1 LTKLNQLPRPALFL
15 ILASGFWSQ
24 GKYMTKSPNIFECQ
38 SCGYTSAKW
47 MGRCPDCGSWN
58 SFAEER
64 RSGPGE
70 LSLIHRNEAK
80 AMRLADVS
88 PEATSRI
95 PTRNAEFDRVLGGG
109 IVPGSLILLG
119 GEPGAG
125 KSTLLLQIAQ
135 RLCDDGFRVLYAS
148 GEESAQ
154 QIKIR
159 ADRLEDSRG
168 PATKGIAEEI
178 YLLAESN
185 LERILSAVEDIH
197 PAVLV
202 VDSIQ
207 TAFSEALESA
217 PGSVSQVRH
226 VAMQFLNLAKTR
238 NLPVFLIGHVTK
250 DGTIAG
256 PKALEHIVDVVLY
269 FEGERQQNHRIIRA
283 VKNRFG
289 AANEVGIFEMT
300 SRGLIPAGNPSSL
313 FLLERESISAGS
325 SVVCALEGTRPLLVE
340 VQALVVATQYGTAR
354 RVATGVDY
362 NRISV
367 LVAMLE
373 KRLGIQM
380 AGCDIYVNT
389 AGGLEINEPGSDLGI
404 FASILSSMRNRP
416 QVPHTVLLG
425 ELSLSGDVRPVSQAH
440 LRVREAAAMA
450 FRKCILPAANLPL
463 VDPVDGIEL
472 LPVKTVGEVSELLFT

>member
-1 LTKLNQLPRPALFL
+1 
-15 ILASGFWSQ
+15 
-24 GKYMTKSPNIFECQ
+24 MTKSPTMFECQ

-47 MGRCPDCGSWN
+47 MGRCPECGSWN
-58 SFAEER
+58 SFEEER
-64 RSGPGE
+64 RSKPGE
-70 LSLIHRNEAK
+70 FSPVHRNEAK
-80 AMRLADVS
+80 ALRLVDVS

-95 PTRNAEFDRVLGGG
+95 PTHNTEFDRVLGGG

-125 KSTLLLQIAQ
+125 KSTLLLQIAHSLHQ
-135 RLCDDGFRVLYAS
+135 DGLRVLYAS

-159 ADRLEDSRG
+159 ADRLED
-168 PATKGIAEEI
+168 AKGSSTAGVAEDI

-185 LERILSAVEDIH
+185 LERILSSVEDVH

-202 VDSIQ
+202 VDSVQ
-207 TAFSEALESA
+207 TAFSETLESA

-238 NLPVFLIGHVTK
+238 NLPVFLVGHVTK
-250 DGTIAG
+250 DGSIAG

-269 FEGERQQNHRIIRA
+269 FEGERHQNHRIIRA

-313 FLLERESISAGS
+313 FLLEREKLSPGS

-389 AGGLEINEPGSDLGI
+389 AGGLEINEPGCDLGI

-416 QVPHTVLLG
+416 QTPHTVLLG
-425 ELSLSGDVRPVSQAH
+425 ELSLSGDVRPISQAH
-440 LRVREAAAMA
+440 LRVREAASMA
-450 FRKCILPAANLPL
+450 FRKCILPAGNLPL
-463 VDPVDGIEL
+463 VDPVSGIDL
-472 LPVKTVGEVSELLFT
+472 IPVKTVGEISEVLFA